1 MPAPLSTGRRPQ
13 VITSGEV
20 ILGSGF
26 PLALQSHAQ
35 STRIVSI
42 IIIPLLHL
50 FGSVTSLLDYLA
62 FFRSKLIL
70 YITFSRVFPD
80 TAGLSS

>member
-1 MPAPLSTGRRPQ
+1 MNQ
-13 VITSGEV
+13 VT
-20 ILGSGF
+20 F

-70 YITFSRVFPD
+70 YITFSSKYISNHYVAHLTLKQCRVS
-80 TAGLSS
+80 TVI